1 MNDED
6 KIKADK
12 AEREFQERFRS
23 LPEDLQTAF
32 TSSEVT
38 DAIIGIGK
46 KHNLLVDKIGRLGD
60 ETGSVML
67 GLTPPKDYIKNLIS
81 KLGVDQAK
89 AKEIA
94 EEINQNVFQPIRESL
109 KKIHGLSG
117 KTAGSVSQIAEEKR
131 ELKPE
136 IIRPAEDRITIK
148 SDREEMDNIDVS
160 QEIPGMIPV
169 QRAHEVFAK
178 KMELPKPLSFAPKTQ
193 ASPLEDMLKATQR
206 AGISTPTSSSAKP
219 KEISKDDS
227 AQKDIEKALGGEI
240 RKGTVSPEVNQPL
253 TSPKPRVDPYREPI
267 T

>member
-12 AEREFQERFRS
+12 EELEFQERFKS

-67 GLTPPKDYIKNLIS
+67 GLTPPKDYIKNLMS

-94 EEINQNVFQPIRESL
+94 EEINQNVFQPVRESL
-109 KKIHGLSG
+109 KKVHGLSG
-117 KTAGSVSQIAEEKR
+117 PAMTSPSHGAEGKR

-148 SDREEMDNIDVS
+148 SGREEIEKIDVS
-160 QEIPGMIPV
+160 QEMPWMIPV
-169 QRAHEVFAK
+169 QKTHEIFAK
-178 KMELPKPLSFAPKTQ
+178 KMELPKPLSFTPKIQAPQ
-193 ASPLEDMLKATQR
+193 LEDMLKAAQR
-206 AGISTPTSSSAKP
+206 AGISTPTSLSARP

-240 RKGTVSPEVNQPL
+240 RSGS
-253 TSPKPRVDPYREPI
+253 VDPYREPI
-267 T
+267 

>member
-12 AEREFQERFRS
+12 AEREFQERFKS

-32 TSSEVT
+32 MSSEVT
-38 DAIIGIGK
+38 DAIISIGK

-67 GLTPPKDYIKNLIS
+67 GLTPPKDYIKNLTMR
-81 KLGVDQAK
+81 LGVDQAK

-94 EEINQNVFQPIRESL
+94 EEINQNVFQPARESL
-109 KKIHGLSG
+109 KKIHGIESPSSTLGVKSL
-117 KTAGSVSQIAEEKR
+117 KTPSVFPGA

-136 IIRPAEDRITIK
+136 IIRPAGDRMTIK
-148 SDREEMDNIDVS
+148 AGGEDIEKIDVS
-160 QEIPGMIPV
+160 QEIPEMILV
-169 QRAHEVFAK
+169 QKAHEVFAK
-178 KMELPKPLSFAPKTQ
+178 EMKLPKPLSFAPKTQ
-193 ASPLEDMLKATQR
+193 APQLEDMLNVAQR
-206 AGISTPTSSSAKP
+206 TGISPSTGLFAGMTGS

-240 RKGTVSPEVNQPL
+240 RKGS
-253 TSPKPRVDPYREPI
+253 VDPYREPI
-267 T
+267 